1 MPFGVAARCTRSFF
15 NPATYCELSCIL
27 PVVDTAREE
36 IKKTMNLS
44 KKAQLLAI
52 AIIQGAFFA
61 SCTPSAICA
70 PVDPAQMQKMIA
82 KSKELREVQTK
93 FEELGAARPSSIKS
107 KEDAENRIAVLD
119 QVMKATNEQSKM
131 IRENG
136 GTAQDLEVFANLQ
149 GMQKRSREQLLF
161 LKKHFG
167 NWKVVGDEVEYTV
180 PKAELDAFNN
190 SIHEFNEIRIKQF
203 DLLRARAEARK
214 KQNGASN

>member
-1 MPFGVAARCTRSFF
+1 
-15 NPATYCELSCIL
+15 
-27 PVVDTAREE
+27 
-36 IKKTMNLS
+36 MNLS

-52 AIIQGAFFA
+52 AIVQGAFSVNCA
-61 SCTPSAICA
+61 PSAIAA

-93 FEELGAARPSSIKS
+93 FEELGAAKPSSIKS

-119 QVMKATNEQSKM
+119 QVIKATNEQSKM

-149 GMQKRSREQLLF
+149 GMQKRSKEQLLF

-167 NWKVVGDEVEYTV
+167 KWKVVGDEVEYTV